1 MRNFASLS
9 FFFLSSLYPFLQE
22 KCVSGGFY
30 IVFCFCFLGGVGWGG
45 GGGGGGWGGVYA
57 VLILDMKKQM
67 LGCLLNVFVDDVKGF
82 SLADNCDSA
91 CCADFSYAHARWPN
105 SPTVF
110 RCQFVCANVMS
121 L

>member
-30 IVFCFCFLGGVGWGG
+30 IVFCFCF
-45 GGGGGGWGGVYA
+45 GGWGGVYA

-110 RCQFVCANVMS
+110 RCQCVCQCHEPMS
-121 L
+121 VFWGI